1 MAYISV
7 SAVGT
12 TVTTGAT
19 ASAAAVIPNT
29 GNGGRAK
36 AVRIVSE
43 TSGHIKFG
51 GSAVAATANDIL
63 VTSTPQIIWVAG
75 FTHFSVI
82 QNTAAAKINV
92 IPVDA

>member
-12 TVTTGAT
+12 TLTSGAA
-19 ASAAAVIPNT
+19 ASAATAIPNT

-36 AVRIVSE
+36 AVRIVSD

-51 GSAVAATANDIL
+51 GAAVAATANDIL
-63 VTSTPQIIWVAG
+63 ITSTPTVFWVAG